1 MLTPSPELTRSHL
14 AGRHWLVSVYERTG
28 SNLINFSPNWIRQ
41 TKGEFEEG
49 SLSLFHGLGNGR
61 QLLIESHTIDAW
73 VPDAVDA
80 RDGI

>member
-1 MLTPSPELTRSHL
+1 M
-14 AGRHWLVSVYERTG
+14 
-28 SNLINFSPNWIRQ
+28 NFSPNWIRQ
-41 TKGEFEEG
+41 TKWEHEEG
-49 SLSLFHGLGNGR
+49 SLSPFHGLGDGR